1 MQAYCDSKLLD
12 IALAF
17 AVARHWPDVLANAVA
32 PGWIATK
39 MGGSGAPGTL
49 ADGVDTQR
57 WLMTSDDPAAQQ
69 SGRLF
74 YQRQIEEPS
83 PLATD
88 TGVQDK
94 LITVCERISGVSL
107 PADEETPGI

>member
-17 AVARHWPDVLANAVA
+17 AVARRRPEASANAVE

-49 ADGVDTQR
+49 PEGVDTQR
-57 WLMTSDDPAAQQ
+57 WLVTSDDPDARR

-74 YQRQIEEPS
+74 YQRRVEDSIPR
-83 PLATD
+83 AND
-88 TGVQDK
+88 TSLQDR
-94 LITVCERISGVSL
+94 LIDVCERISGVSL
-107 PADEETPGI
+107 TALPRAAA